1 MKNERLVTLNDKP
14 FSVYLDDL
22 EFQNFVTT
30 NQNAGIE
37 VREEKLWD
45 EARLVTKWRDYIQEV
60 SAIRDNIPRMAFV
73 RFFNEHILYIP
84 DDKLDEFKYIILKRL
99 FLPKLT
105 VMNKENAFDLHLV
118 TEYLDDTVQPTD
130 FNSIVFY
137 LSARLRNVGQWFT
150 QEDAEFI
157 LAQERATFLN
167 K

>member
-1 MKNERLVTLNDKP
+1 MNKKRLVTLNDKP

-22 EFQNFVTT
+22 DFQNFCTT
-30 NQNAGIE
+30 NRNAGIE

-45 EARLVTKWRDYIQEV
+45 EARLVTKWKDYIQEI
-60 SAIRDNIPRMAFV
+60 SAIRDNIPRLSFV

-84 DDKLDEFKYIILKRL
+84 DEKLEEFKFIIIKRM

-105 VMNKENAFDLHLV
+105 IRNKENAFDRNLV
-118 TEYLDDTVQPTD
+118 TEYLDDTVLPTD